1 MCGAM
6 RRQHA
11 IHSLVH
17 LARLVSDHKASESAL
32 HYLTDALVDQA
43 GADGVAVFQVTDDG
57 LALLTSRGLPESAQT
72 WKVENAAIGLA
83 TSAHLRSLVNAN
95 QELRASREALARAE
109 KLRALGQMAAGV
121 SHDLKNILNPISLHL
136 QIAARRNARGE
147 SQKVGESLDEMK
159 QVLKRGLDVIERLRE
174 FSPQAP
180 GS

>member
-57 LALLTSRGLPESAQT
+57 LALVTSRGLPESAQS
-72 WKVENAAIGLA
+72 WKVEIDEIGSELG
-83 TSAHLRSLVNAN
+83 RSLLTTLERDVFT
-95 QELRASREALARAE
+95 QSKTMPL
-109 KLRALGQMAAGV
+109 V
-121 SHDLKNILNPISLHL
+121 SS
-136 QIAARRNARGE
+136 G
-147 SQKVGESLDEMK
+147 
-159 QVLKRGLDVIERLRE
+159 GL
-174 FSPQAP
+174 F
-180 GS
+180 